1 MRELGQAI
9 CKFPHNSTFK
19 IMQKNVENSNGMK
32 KLQTLKLYQN
42 YNNSVYANNWQ
53 QAHEEMFIFC
63 VHSSIIHKSQN
74 MEETQVSIDKW
85 KDKQN
90 VVCHLCCNKTLD
102 FF

>member
-19 IMQKNVENSNGMK
+19 IMQNNVENSNGMK